1 MEYRLFDDKGA
12 IFTRTPEVVSD
23 MLYITFEGAPAGAT
37 AIFERDDGFSAYKL
51 INDGV
56 CGVEGSFLK
65 GTVRV
70 TVAVLNGRTKSQRW
84 FCEGIYTQRLKSGEV
99 IVSPA
104 DTDLQKKVLEAEKE
118 IYDLKTGQS
127 ALKEKF
133 SELEKQF
140 TKLLEGYDIV

>member
-1 MEYRLFDDKGA
+1 MEYRLFNDKGA
-12 IFTRTPEVVSD
+12 IYTRTPEVVSD
-23 MLYITFEGAPAGAT
+23 MLCIKFNGAPTGAT
-37 AIFERDDGFSAYKL
+37 AIFECDDGSSAYKL

-56 CGVEGSFLK
+56 CVVEDSFLK

-104 DTDLQKKVLEAEKE
+104 DTDLQGKILEAEKE
-118 IYDLKTGQS
+118 IFDLKTGQNE
-127 ALKEKF
+127 LKEKY
-133 SELEKQF
+133 SELEKRF